1 MVRKIL
7 IIGAGGIGSHLI
19 PALARTNWYDITVFD
34 PDIVETKNITYQ
46 NFTEAQVGMSK
57 VEAMALSWNIN
68 AQPYKVLQRNS

>member
-57 VEAMALSWNIN
+57 VEAMALSWNITLN
-68 AQPYKVLQRNS
+68 LTRYSQRNS